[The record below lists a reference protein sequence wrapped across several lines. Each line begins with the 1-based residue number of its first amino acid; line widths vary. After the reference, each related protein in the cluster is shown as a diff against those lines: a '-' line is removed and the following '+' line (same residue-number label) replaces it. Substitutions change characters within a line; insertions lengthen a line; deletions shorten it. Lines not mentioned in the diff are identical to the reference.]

1 MRETRACNLNP
12 RPVIGSAPNIS
23 TGLDRTLRHKMGGI
37 AAPASTPNIDLSEY
51 LFFEWPDT
59 RKQNRLVQ
67 SDMQG
72 EEMEIYIFYTL
83 AKPRE

>member
-1 MRETRACNLNP
+1 
-12 RPVIGSAPNIS
+12 
-23 TGLDRTLRHKMGGI
+23 MGGI

>member
-1 MRETRACNLNP
+1 MGGNAEPA
-12 RPVIGSAPNIS
+12 SAPN
-23 TGLDRTLRHKMGGI
+23 TGLLR
-37 AAPASTPNIDLSEY
+37 Y

-59 RKQNRLVQ
+59 RKQNRSVQ

-83 AKPRE
+83 SKPRE

>member
-1 MRETRACNLNP
+1 
-12 RPVIGSAPNIS
+12 
-23 TGLDRTLRHKMGGI
+23 MGGI
-37 AAPASTPNIDLSEY
+37 AAPASAPNINLSEY

-59 RKQNRLVQ
+59 RKQNRSVQ

-83 AKPRE
+83 SKQRE